1 MFLSGGITAGLFNSL
16 GTSCD
21 PTPQEATVN
30 THTVSLS
37 IAPKQTVEGT
47 AESYFLLYT
56 VTYDI
61 FTQSYAMLKKCLQM

>member
-37 IAPKQTVEGT
+37 ITPKQTVEGT

-56 VTYDI
+56 VTY
-61 FTQSYAMLKKCLQM
+61 AMLKKCLQM